1 MKKKIRLI
9 LFLIA
14 LISLP
19 ASTPAANATIEWRK
33 DYNVA
38 MQEAKEKNLPVFL
51 LFTNSKSCPFCREI
65 EERIFSRR
73 VFQKFCQNEAIPLK
87 VEFASL
93 FGTGQKVT
101 KADIKQVCKNAN
113 IPSSIEM
120 GSWPYVVFISPDGTV
135 LLQSREHGGTGVD
148 PDTFVKKYKKAL
160 SEKN

>member
-1 MKKKIRLI
+1 MKKRICQI
-9 LFLIA
+9 LFFLTV
-14 LISLP
+14 ISCSLGVF
-19 ASTPAANATIEWRK
+19 AADAAIEWRK

-38 MQEAKEKNLPVFL
+38 IQEAKEKNLPVFL

-135 LLQSREHGGTGVD
+135 LLQSRENGRTD

-160 SEKN
+160 PKKN